1 MTEVLRLYVLL
12 CGYELLEKTI
22 STKGRGSRFVLAEP
36 ISAYLLQ
43 TTSGYVLIDA
53 GANSELVNDPKL
65 RQIYYTGRGWNPPVI
80 LPQHELSYQLDAIGV
95 APAQITRIVLSHM
108 HLDHTGNLKLFP
120 GAEVYVQRREYDY
133 AFSADHSPA
142 WFEID
147 YALPNLRWHLLDG
160 DYELLPGLELIT
172 TYGHTPGHQSAIVT
186 LPNSG
191 TLVLTADAGDL
202 HENFDDEVPPGENI
216 GDEVALE
223 SIRRLKR
230 VAATAC
236 CFWGTIHNSFKLCG

>member
-95 APAQITRIVLSHM
+95 APPKSR
-108 HLDHTGNLKLFP
+108 
-120 GAEVYVQRREYDY
+120 
-133 AFSADHSPA
+133 
-142 WFEID
+142 
-147 YALPNLRWHLLDG
+147 AL
-160 DYELLPGLELIT
+160 
-172 TYGHTPGHQSAIVT
+172 
-186 LPNSG
+186 
-191 TLVLTADAGDL
+191 
-202 HENFDDEVPPGENI
+202 
-216 GDEVALE
+216 
-223 SIRRLKR
+223 
-230 VAATAC
+230 C
-236 CFWGTIHNSFKLCG
+236 